1 MDHNDFSLSLTRHTL
16 PSVLLFEG
24 EEEHLKQDALFAL
37 RKALLPEGM
46 EEMNELVLDDP
57 SADELIAAA
66 ETIPFM
72 ADKRLVIIR
81 DYPPLTGRAEAD
93 EKVVSYLSSVPV
105 STLLLFYC
113 TGKPDG
119 RKKIYTTIKKM
130 GGIVTFSSLKGVELT
145 RFVTDAFRRLD
156 KQCNDRT
163 AEYMIF
169 TVGSDTGMLQSEIS
183 KIASFASDRSD
194 ITPAD
199 ISALATPSMECT
211 VFQMVDAVVA
221 GQNSRALTL
230 LRNQLL
236 AGTDRMAVLSML
248 LRQYRLLQHIK
259 IMQYEK
265 KSKDY
270 IRAALGVPPFAVEQ
284 YLRQASSYTGGQVKR
299 AVSACFGTE
308 YAVKSGRMQA
318 DGGVESLVLRLLTL
332 RNPD

>member
-1 MDHNDFSLSLTRHTL
+1 MDHNDFSLSLNRHTL

-57 SADELIAAA
+57 SADELIAA
-66 ETIPFM
+66 
-72 ADKRLVIIR
+72 
-81 DYPPLTGRAEAD
+81 
-93 EKVVSYLSSVPV
+93 SYLSSVPV

-119 RKKIYTTIKKM
+119 RKKIYTTVKKM

-169 TVGSDTGMLQSEIS
+169 TVGSDTGTLQSEIS

-199 ISALATPSMECT
+199 ISAIATPSMECT

-318 DGGVESLVLRLLTL
+318 EKIEITVIL
-332 RNPD
+332 